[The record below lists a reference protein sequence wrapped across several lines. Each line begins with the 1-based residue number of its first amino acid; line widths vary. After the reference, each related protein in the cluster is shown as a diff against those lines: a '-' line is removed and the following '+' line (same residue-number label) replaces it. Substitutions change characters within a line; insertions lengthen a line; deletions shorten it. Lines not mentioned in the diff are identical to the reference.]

1 MLIYNIYVI
10 SSVYV
15 IHSLYVIAVY
25 WYYTLILYIDIIQCF
40 IDIIKQIVEKMQV
53 I

>member
-25 WYYTLILYIDIIQCF
+25 ASLIL
-40 IDIIKQIVEKMQV
+40 
-53 I
+53 

>member
-1 MLIYNIYVI
+1 MLIYNMYVI

-25 WYYTLILYIDIIQCF
+25 ASLIL
-40 IDIIKQIVEKMQV
+40 
-53 I
+53 